1 MRVFLHDLSFEGL
14 LTAIYHAYYSNNKPD
29 RIYCRNFYRENLL
42 DEVVYIE
49 TDIAKFEKVFNAIK
63 NKISKNSLNKIYLVF
78 LSEYEES
85 SNLIYAY
92 VRMGFKLGQ
101 EVELHKNNDIVL
113 NIDKIS
119 KKVSYEKHRFTGFVR
134 FKEVNNVLY
143 SAIEPDFNILPII
156 ANHFKNRLANEYFI
170 IHDIKRNVAIVYD
183 TNDYYLTSL
192 SELQKDKLL
201 SAKDSG
207 EYEALWKQYFKST
220 NIKERENPRLQ
231 SRMMPKRYRNHMM
244 ETKLDFKDFIK

>member
-14 LTAIYHAYYSNNKPD
+14 LSAIYDAYYSPNKPE

-42 DEVVYIE
+42 DEVVDIK
-49 TDIAKFEKVFNAIK
+49 TDEVKFEKVFNAIK
-63 NKISKNSLNKIYLVF
+63 NKISKDSLNKIYLVF

-85 SNLIYAY
+85 SNLIYDY
-92 VRMGFKLGQ
+92 IRMGFKLGK

-119 KKVSYEKHRFTGFVR
+119 KKVAYEKHRFTGFVR

-143 SAIEPDFNILPII
+143 SSIEPNFNILPII

-170 IHDIKRNVAIVYD
+170 IHDIKRNLAIVYD
-183 TNDYYLTSL
+183 KNDYYLTSL
-192 SELQKDKLL
+192 SKSQKDKLL
-201 SAKDSG
+201 NAKDSG
-207 EYEALWKQYFKST
+207 QYEALWKQYFKST
-220 NIKERENPRLQ
+220 NIKERENLRLQ
-231 SRMMPKRYRNHMM
+231 SRMMPKRYRHNMV
-244 ETKLDFKDFIK
+244 EVKENK

>member
-14 LTAIYHAYYSNNKPD
+14 LSAIYDAYYSQNKPE

-49 TDIAKFEKVFNAIK
+49 TDEVKFEKVFNAIK
-63 NKISKNSLNKIYLVF
+63 NKISKDSLNKIYLVF

-85 SNLIYAY
+85 SNLIYDY
-92 VRMGFKLGQ
+92 IRMGFKLGK

-119 KKVSYEKHRFTGFVR
+119 KKVAYEKHRFTGFVR

-143 SAIEPDFNILPII
+143 SSIEPDFNILPII
-156 ANHFKNRLANEYFI
+156 ANHFKNRLAN
-170 IHDIKRNVAIVYD
+170 
-183 TNDYYLTSL
+183 L
-192 SELQKDKLL
+192 SKSQKDKLL
-201 SAKDSG
+201 NAKDSG
-207 EYEALWKQYFKST
+207 QYEALWKQYFKST
-220 NIKERENPRLQ
+220 NIKERENLRLQ
-231 SRMMPKRYRNHMM
+231 SRMMPKRYRHNMV
-244 ETKLDFKDFIK
+244 EVKESK